1 MDTSYYLTILIFL
14 IIYIFISI
22 QRFPFIKIDRPAGV
36 FTGVTLL
43 ILFGVITLEEGYSY
57 IDFNVITFLLGMMIM
72 VSYLQ
77 KSGFFSLA
85 ASITVKN
92 CNNPKTLLIGT
103 IISSAILS
111 ALFVNDTV
119 CLLITPIIISAVQM
133 LKINPMP
140 YLSAVAISSNIG
152 SGLTVTGNPQNMY
165 IGIKTGISFID
176 FSIIASIPVLLS
188 LVATYF
194 VIKVIYSKDLKYF
207 SSIPQF
213 KTFDEIDKK
222 LMIKSLLSLFVTM
235 ILFISGVSYPFAALI
250 GATLI
255 ILLAGIRPANVFK
268 NIDWPIL
275 LFFAG
280 LFITMGAFEKMG
292 YISSLIDK
300 SSEFMENGS
309 LYSLSIFSSIAL
321 LISNAVSN
329 VPAVILMLPVVE
341 NSINDALL
349 LSLIST
355 FAGNLTLVGSVANLI
370 VAERAESCKI
380 NYSFVE
386 HLKTGVPITI
396 ISCIISIIYIYL
408 LR

>member
-14 IIYIFISI
+14 IIYVFISI

-176 FSIIASIPVLLS
+176 FSMIASIPVLLS

>member
-14 IIYIFISI
+14 IIYVFISI

-43 ILFGVITLEEGYSY
+43 ILLGVITLEEGYSY

-92 CNNPKTLLIGT
+92 CHNPKTLLIGT

>member
-14 IIYIFISI
+14 IIYVFISI

-194 VIKVIYSKDLKYF
+194 VIKAIYSKDLKYF

>member
-14 IIYIFISI
+14 IIYVFISI

-119 CLLITPIIISAVQM
+119 CLLIIPIIISAVQM

-176 FSIIASIPVLLS
+176 FSMIASIPVLLS

-194 VIKVIYSKDLKYF
+194 VIKAIYSKDLKYF

>member
-14 IIYIFISI
+14 IIYVFISI

-119 CLLITPIIISAVQM
+119 CLLITPIIISAIQM

-194 VIKVIYSKDLKYF
+194 VIKAIYSKDLKYF